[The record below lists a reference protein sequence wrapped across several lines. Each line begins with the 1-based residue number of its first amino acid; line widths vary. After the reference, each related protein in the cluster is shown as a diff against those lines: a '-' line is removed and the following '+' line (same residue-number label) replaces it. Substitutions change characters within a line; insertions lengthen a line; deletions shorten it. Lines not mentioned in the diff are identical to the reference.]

1 MSTPREDAPITPRRA
16 RLLAEAAARTKLEG
30 EIWWFCCHLS
40 EREKR
45 SAELAREKFEHGM
58 TAQLHFDYVLR
69 MQETAAGRWPEL
81 CRLRSLELYG
91 GKVGLVLKFNSYMR
105 KLDRVLANDGIFIN
119 HTRKILEDKTL
130 GTITQLPVDYV
141 IPPENDVVDLTDVV
155 DLNDNT
161 VVDPEITVVDLT
173 ENTVVDLT

>member
-1 MSTPREDAPITPRRA
+1 MSTPPEDAPITPRRA
-16 RLLAEAAARTKLEG
+16 RRLAEAAARTKLEG

-45 SAELAREKFEHGM
+45 VAELAREKYEYEM
-58 TAQLHFDYVLR
+58 AAKLHFEYVLR

-81 CRLRSLELYG
+81 CRLRSLEICG

-119 HTRKILEDKTL
+119 HTRKILEDPTL
-130 GTITQLPVDYV
+130 GTIPQLAVDYV
-141 IPPENDVVDLTDVV
+141 IPPENDVVDLTD
-155 DLNDNT
+155 NT
-161 VVDPEITVVDLT
+161 VVDFENTVVDLT
-173 ENTVVDLT
+173 ENAFVDLT